1 MVDSIPPFSGQKD
14 AEEMQFQYRGDCLNT
29 EGSGKKLYH
38 HKFKALNII
47 TNETRGSVCW
57 ACVAHL
63 SFCFEET

>member
-47 TNETRGSVCW
+47 TNETRGSVC
-57 ACVAHL
+57 
-63 SFCFEET
+63 